1 MNPLLLDIP
10 QEISTER
17 LLLRMPRAGDGA
29 IIFPAA
35 RESLAE
41 LKPWM
46 PWATDDYSVEK
57 GEEWCRRGAARFLLR
72 EELPFLMF
80 LREGLYLEGL
90 HLGNIGMPRI
100 NWELRKCEIGY
111 WLRTSQTGRG
121 YMTEAGRAMVE
132 LLLKL
137 GFCRIEIRCDPQN
150 QKSRAVAQRLGF
162 QLEGIL
168 RSDSLSPGGER
179 RDTCVFGLIRAGT

>member
-10 QEISTER
+10 REISTER
-17 LLLRMPRAGDGA
+17 LLLRVPGAGDGA
-29 IIFPAA
+29 IIFPTA
-35 RESLAE
+35 RDSLAE

-57 GEEWCRRGAARFLLR
+57 GEEWCRRGAAQFLLR
-72 EELPFLMF
+72 AELPFLMF
-80 LREGLYLEGL
+80 LREGL
-90 HLGNIGMPRI
+90 HLGNMSVVKID
-100 NWELRKCEIGY
+100 WELRKCEIGY
-111 WLRTSQTGRG
+111 WLCTSHTRRG
-121 YMTEAGRAMVE
+121 YMTEAGRAVVE
-132 LLLKL
+132 LLFKL

-150 QKSRAVAQRLGF
+150 QRSRAVAERLGF

-168 RSDSLSPGGER
+168 RSDALSPGGER